1 MLSDQLRASGLKE
14 NTWEVFLHPEC
25 WQGEPF
31 LHAPSCPGQQRA
43 LQLHDR
49 QRLQALSLFSLT
61 GLPDWKTNRNSRP
74 EPLHSHNG
82 IPLKTYSHSLRIIS
96 TFQKV
101 KSAPMKGTCVGHH
114 TAGSLGSHQFLSHL
128 FYSQESWKCLWQ
140 KFWGGQLIPPAVH
153 NAKASFAHE
162 Y

>member
-14 NTWEVFLHPEC
+14 STLEVFLHPEC

-49 QRLQALSLFSLT
+49 LRLEALSLLSLT
-61 GLPDWKTNRNSRP
+61 GLPDWKTDVNSRP
-74 EPLHSHNG
+74 EPLHSHNW
-82 IPLKTYSHSLRIIS
+82 IPLKTYPHSLRIIS
-96 TFQKV
+96 TFERV
-101 KSAPMKGTCVGHH
+101 KGALMKGTCVGH
-114 TAGSLGSHQFLSHL
+114 TAGCLRSHQLLSHL

-140 KFWGGQLIPPAVH
+140 KLWRG
-153 NAKASFAHE
+153 N
-162 Y
+162 